1 MIFQL
6 MKMAVIPSFGM
17 MMIAIKHFVLYVKH
31 IRKNITNQW
40 TSGSRQVNQQQLLV
54 KMDGSNMLE
63 VAIGRV

>member
-1 MIFQL
+1 MR
-6 MKMAVIPSFGM
+6 MAVKPSFGM